1 MSQTPFAIHLAAFAA
16 DLTGKFA
23 APLHFNPEDQ
33 LKAPLITLVRG
44 AADLLGLTVEILT
57 DYPMKSG

>member
-1 MSQTPFAIHLAAFAA
+1 MVRPPTDTHFASLLAVFAA

-33 LKAPLITLVRG
+33 LKAPMLTLLNGEG
-44 AADLLGLTVEILT
+44 AGR
-57 DYPMKSG
+57 